1 MIHVD
6 LRSREP
12 IYEQIARGFRR
23 LALAGV
29 LEPGNQLPSVRQL
42 SAELGVNPNTVHRAY
57 TLLEE
62 RGVTYSQPGRGSYI
76 SPDAVKTAD
85 VTRETALEGLT
96 RAMEKA
102 QEAGISRQEAA
113 ARLEEVYDA

>member
-1 MIHVD
+1 MIHLD

-12 IYEQIARGFRR
+12 IYEQIAAGFRR

-29 LEPGNQLPSVRQL
+29 LEPGSQLPSVRQL

-76 SPDAVKTAD
+76 SPDMAQKAD
-85 VTRETALEGLT
+85 AAREMALEGLT
-96 RAMEKA
+96 RQLIKA
-102 QEAGISRQEAA
+102 REAGVSRQEAA
-113 ARLEEVYDA
+113 ERLEEVYHV